1 MLLPRSVFERAHGER
16 ILKSYGAAGTSASRA
31 TKQNLGRWAR
41 GFRTQKF
48 LSVSEVI
55 VHAEEQ
61 MTRVQSVVHA
71 GDRVG
76 AACEIHVKIFDLRRP
91 ILRESLLQGGARR
104 PGEKGFFF
112 CT

>member
-1 MLLPRSVFERAHGER
+1 AALPNCERRKVTLLPRSFFERAHGER

-31 TKQNLGRWAR
+31 PKQNLGRWAR
-41 GFRTQKF
+41 GSRTQKF

-55 VHAEEQ
+55 VHAEAQ

-76 AACEIHVKIFDLRRP
+76 AAWGIHVKIFDLCLP
-91 ILRESLLQGGARR
+91 IFSVSMR
-104 PGEKGFFF
+104 
-112 CT
+112 